1 MRIALIGSQDFGKAA
16 LEAFL
21 ERGDEVVAVFC
32 PPDNPKATKPEI
44 LKETA
49 MARGLNMLQFPSLK
63 GPEAANAM
71 RDSKADICVM
81 AYVLQFVPQ
90 DLVKIPRFG
99 TIQYHPSLLPKYRGP
114 SAIGWSIALG
124 ETKTG
129 LTIFRPSDGLDEG
142 AIILQKEVPIGPDDT
157 LGQVYFNHLF
167 PLGIAALLEAADLV
181 AAGKHQEMVQDE
193 SQA

>member
-1 MRIALIGSQDFGKAA
+1 MRVALIGSQDFGKAA

-32 PPDNPKATKPEI
+32 PPDNPKATKAEI

-49 MARGLNMLQFPSLK
+49 LARGLNMLQFPSLK

-90 DLVKIPRFG
+90 DLVKIPRLARF
-99 TIQYHPSLLPKYRGP
+99 
-114 SAIGWSIALG
+114 SITHRYCQNTVVLA
-124 ETKTG
+124 
-129 LTIFRPSDGLDEG
+129 
-142 AIILQKEVPIGPDDT
+142 
-157 LGQVYFNHLF
+157 
-167 PLGIAALLEAADLV
+167 PLVGRL
-181 AAGKHQEMVQDE
+181 H
-193 SQA
+193 